1 MMLGNHCLLSLRYP
15 NWTLFLVLTFSYLS
29 VRIRHAVAAQSGTCP
44 FPMALSLSLMAL
56 ELSNL
61 AAIPSTTR
69 QISGSVF
76 QVSLSSPSMLVSKDI
91 GLDDLMVLSVSNLA
105 LFLHVHRKLLV

>member
-1 MMLGNHCLLSLRYP
+1 
-15 NWTLFLVLTFSYLS
+15 
-29 VRIRHAVAAQSGTCP
+29 
-44 FPMALSLSLMAL
+44 MAL

-91 GLDDLMVLSVSNLA
+91 GLDDLMVLSVSSLA
-105 LFLHVHRKLLV
+105 LFLPVHRKLLV